1 MKRFAVVL
9 FALILGGAGGYFA
22 WRYLAGTTF
31 ASTVDGD
38 QKRIVTA
45 GNYREPFM
53 WGVNVNPSAIGN
65 YTIDT
70 WALQMAFVQ
79 QLGTPWIRL
88 SFDNAPSNKFQIF
101 DEMINKAEAQGTN
114 VYLGL
119 GSTKPVTSID
129 DTYKDGFNVGSEV
142 ASHYKG
148 KIKYYQLMS
157 EQGSTALKGP
167 QYTGENESDY
177 NPAKYAKVRDWMKGA
192 SDAIRKADPNAYLVI
207 TEQWTHTAYI
217 EMLLRDNVQFD
228 IIGWNWFGDMGMM
241 NTRKLK
247 SGTLLIDKLK
257 SFNKPL
263 ILAEVNY
270 RPGAGGMDENKQSE
284 FIQKMADWAYNSGVI
299 KGFFVHELVDIA
311 PRGGNKADHYGLMYY
326 KQRPGGGFT
335 FGDVKRAFLTYHN
348 LLLLYLR

>member
-1 MKRFAVVL
+1 MKRFGVVL

-22 WRYLAGTTF
+22 WRYLAGQTF
-31 ASTVDGD
+31 ASSVDGD
-38 QKRIVTA
+38 QRRIVTA
-45 GNYREPFM
+45 ANYKEPFM
-53 WGVNVNPSAIGN
+53 WGVNANPSAIGN
-65 YTIDT
+65 YSIDT
-70 WALQMAFVQ
+70 WTQQMTYVN

-88 SFDNAPSNKFQIF
+88 SFDNTPSNKFQIF
-101 DEMINKAEAQGTN
+101 DEMINQANKQGIK

-129 DTYKDGFNVGSEV
+129 DTYQDGFKVGSEV
-142 ASHYKG
+142 ATHYKG
-148 KIKYYQLMS
+148 KVKYYQLMS
-157 EQGSTALKGP
+157 EQGSTALKGG

-177 NPAKYAKVRDWMKGA
+177 NPTKYAKVRDWMKGA

-207 TEQWTHTAYI
+207 TDQWTHTAYFD
-217 EMLLRDNVQFD
+217 MLIRDKVQFD

-247 SGTLLIDKLK
+247 NGTLLIDKLK

-270 RPGAGGMDENKQSE
+270 RPGATGMDEEKQSE
-284 FIQKMADWAYNSGVI
+284 FIQKMADWAANSGVI

-311 PRGGNKADHYGLMYY
+311 PRGNKADYYGLMYY
-326 KQRPGGGFT
+326 KERAGGGFT
-335 FGDVKRAFLTYHN
+335 FGKVKRAFLTYHN
-348 LLLLYLR
+348 LLLLYLK